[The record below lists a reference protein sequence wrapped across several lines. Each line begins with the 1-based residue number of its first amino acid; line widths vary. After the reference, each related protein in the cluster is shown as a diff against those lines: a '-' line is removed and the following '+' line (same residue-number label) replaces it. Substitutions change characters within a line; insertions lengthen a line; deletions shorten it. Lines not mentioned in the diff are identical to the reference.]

1 MSLLA
6 LFMCLAEVAIMDS
19 VNGLLG
25 VGMYICL
32 CKLFYFFCFSVV
44 RLDMSSLVHGVL
56 IGPHWSMVMS
66 CHLIGS
72 CMPIMDHG

>member
-1 MSLLA
+1 MSLLT

-25 VGMYICL
+25 VGMCICL
-32 CKLFYFFCFSVV
+32 CCKLFYFFCFSVV
-44 RLDMSSLVHGVL
+44 RLD
-56 IGPHWSMVMS
+56 IYTCPHWSMVMS

-72 CMPIMDHG
+72 CMAAIMDYG